1 MKISIKASADSG
13 PPASKSGIAQADSQG
28 DGPIQQAG
36 E

>member
-1 MKISIKASADSG
+1 MKVSIKASADSG
-13 PPASKSGIAQADSQG
+13 SQASKSGISQG